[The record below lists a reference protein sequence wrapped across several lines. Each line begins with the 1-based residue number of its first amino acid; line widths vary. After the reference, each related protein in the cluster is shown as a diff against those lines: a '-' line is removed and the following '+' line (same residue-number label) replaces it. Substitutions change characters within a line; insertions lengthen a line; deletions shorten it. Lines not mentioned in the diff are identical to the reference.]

1 MYWDVAVFAEHEHLP
16 QNGVD
21 VKFIEHKEKVI
32 AVEMSGPW
40 VKKNEQ
46 KTRKYGFLRW
56 ELKQQNQGYCVKQY
70 NITIDVQGR
79 RG

>member
-32 AVEMSGPW
+32 AVEMSGPMD
-40 VKKNEQ
+40 KQ
-46 KTRKYGFLRW
+46 K
-56 ELKQQNQGYCVKQY
+56 
-70 NITIDVQGR
+70 
-79 RG
+79 